1 MQNQAQPHAD
11 LASMGPVEYRV
22 LGPLT
27 AVLGGSPRQLG
38 GRRQRM
44 VLAILLAHGNRVVSQ
59 DALIEAVWSGDPPEA
74 ARTTLHSYVSHL
86 RRELGGE
93 IERQGHGYVMAVD
106 EASLDAIRFE
116 HLVIDGRK
124 KLEVDPARASTVL
137 HEALVMWFGNP
148 YGDLG
153 GAPTLAA
160 EVARLDDLRVVAVEE
175 RIAADLATGNHR
187 GVVAELD
194 TLAREY
200 PYRERLHV
208 LHMLALYRSGR
219 QADALRAF
227 QRTRTLLAE
236 ELGID
241 PSAELRDLEQRIL
254 EQDPGLEVSSV
265 PQNGFVEVP
274 GSKPE
279 PGRSVSG
286 YEFREQVGEGDY
298 GVVYRAF
305 QPSVGRVVAV
315 KAIRPEYVNQP
326 VFIRRFEA
334 EANLVAQ
341 LEHPHIVPLFDFWRD
356 PEGAFLVMPFLRGGN
371 LMETLRRGP
380 WNLAPALRLLDQV
393 GSAIGYA
400 HRQGVIHRDI
410 KPGNVLLDEEGNAY
424 LSDFG
429 IAGRIIDDLGTP
441 MTTSLAYV
449 APEETRGESLTIR
462 SDLFS
467 LGVLTFHLLTGVQ
480 PNGQEPLPSLVDA
493 RPGLPGELEAV
504 LRKATDDQPANR
516 YDKVEDF
523 LRAVRRAVGA
533 DVVAIAEPSEP
544 VPQGAPARNPY
555 KGLRAFLETDAL
567 DFHGRDAL
575 TDELLRAVS
584 VNPVVAVV
592 GPSGCGKSSVVRA
605 GLVPALRAGGLA
617 GSRSWLITDM
627 FPGSYPFEELEAALL
642 RVAVE
647 RPPGLIDEL
656 AADDRGLL
664 RVSKHILPNDES
676 RLVLIIDQFEELFS
690 SGTSED
696 TRRLFLRNLTTIAG
710 DERSRV
716 RVILTMRADF
726 FDRPLE
732 YPEFAA
738 VLKAGLVTV
747 SALSDEGLAQAIAGP
762 ARRVGLDLEPGLVG
776 RITADVEG
784 QPGGLPL
791 LQYALTE
798 LFNRRQGSLLTIDG
812 YQATG
817 GVVGALGRRAEELY
831 QELSPSGKEAVRQ
844 LFLRLVTVDEITGD
858 TRRRVRQTELRTL
871 AVDQGALDQA
881 LQQFGSFRL
890 LSFDRHPVTRGPT
903 VEVAHEALLREWD
916 RLKEWI
922 DGQREDLTLH
932 RRLNSSAQEWV
943 DSGLDRSFL
952 LRGGRLDQAEQWA
965 QGSGIALSYEEGE
978 YLAASRKLRSAE
990 NLIVRKRRLMVTWGL
1005 VAAVVVLGVLV
1016 ALALWQTQVAR
1027 REARV
1032 AAAWD
1037 LAGESSLAL
1046 DQDPELAIL
1055 LGLAATEVSRQV
1067 GEAPLPEAVD
1077 ALHQAIHGS
1086 RLEFRLEAYTNVEGS
1101 SDGSFFVTDSRTA
1114 RGNQPQ
1120 SDVVVREAVTG
1131 DQLRVMTGDSAVTE
1145 VLLSP
1150 DGRLVAVA
1158 YAPPM
1163 VGEGSPIV
1171 VWNPLTGEEVTRFML
1186 PDHLTSVPM
1195 AWSPDSDRLAALSQ
1209 GTTARATVWN
1219 VTTGVD
1225 IVSFAVPGASDIEFL
1240 DAEKLAVSNPQ
1251 SERVD
1256 FYDSSNG
1263 DEVRQLDTDGFQ
1275 ASELAVGH
1283 SNQVLVLGSAATQQ
1297 VQVRD
1302 LQTPSMP
1309 MWTSPLREPP
1319 VRQPIALQL
1328 SSDSLLLA
1336 ASAPEGVVKIFDS
1349 ANGRELMELSG
1360 TTGLVRD
1367 LAFVSNGDRLAS
1379 VVSGG
1384 DTLVWDVSPGGPPSV
1399 ATEVGL
1405 DAPCDLLLS
1414 SDGRR
1419 VAMTVAGTFAV
1430 VSLDAGQNIVTL
1442 PDQHISWFSLAAVS
1456 DDWRQVAMV
1465 DSSGDGWLRDLDTGS
1480 PISLLPPCTTPMGFS
1495 HDGSALVLD
1504 GRALCG
1510 LSPGRS
1516 MVIDP
1521 ITGHELLDLGER
1533 EVWGPRAVFNPGG
1546 LVEAD
1551 RYLAVNMEGVVE
1563 LYDMASRELV
1573 AAVDLAVDSTI
1584 SQAFDPTGRYL
1595 VGGTDFGD
1603 AWILDLSAII
1613 EGLPVED
1620 AIVNQF
1626 KVHSGA
1632 IRGVAINSNG
1642 LLATSGHGSL
1652 KVWDI
1657 HSGQLVAEPSV
1668 DIDTPPFSTFSA
1680 DGEFLL
1686 YVDGGYV
1693 LRKYFF
1699 NLETLV
1705 DLAESRVTRELTEE
1719 ECQRYLDPSRCG

>member
-1 MQNQAQPHAD
+1 MQKQGQAHTD

-27 AVLGGSPRQLG
+27 AVLDGSPRQLG

-44 VLAILLAHGNRVVSQ
+44 VLAILLANANRVVSQ
-59 DALIEAVWSGDPPEA
+59 DALIEAVWSGDPPDA

-93 IERQGHGYVMAVD
+93 IERQGHGYLMAAD
-106 EASLDAIRFE
+106 QTSLDALRFE

-124 KLEVDPARASTVL
+124 KLKVDPAGALSVL

-160 EVARLDDLRVVAVEE
+160 EVARLDDLRLVAVEE

-227 QRTRTLLAE
+227 QRTRSLLAE

-241 PSAELRDLEQRIL
+241 PSAEMRDLEQRIL
-254 EQDPGLEVSSV
+254 EQDPGLDLSPVA
-265 PQNGFVEVP
+265 QNGSVQVS

-286 YEFREQVGEGDY
+286 YEFREQIGEGDY
-298 GVVYRAF
+298 GVVHRAF

-315 KAIRPEYVNQP
+315 KAIRPDYVNQP

-334 EANLVAQ
+334 EASLVAQ

-356 PEGAFLVMPFLRGGN
+356 PEGAYLVMPFLRGGN
-371 LMETLRRGP
+371 LMDTLRRGP
-380 WNLAPALRLLDQV
+380 WNLAPALRLLDQI

-400 HRQGVIHRDI
+400 HRQGVIHRNI

-429 IAGRIIDDLGTP
+429 IATRIIDDLGTP
-441 MTTSLAYV
+441 LTTSLAYV
-449 APEETRGESLTIR
+449 APEETRGEALTIR

-467 LGVLTFHLLTGVQ
+467 LGVLTFHVLTGIQ
-480 PNGQEPLPSLVDA
+480 PNGQQPLPSLVDA

-504 LRKATDDQPANR
+504 LRRATDDQPANR

-584 VNPVVAVV
+584 VNPIVAVV
-592 GPSGCGKSSVVRA
+592 GPSGSGKSSVVRA
-605 GLVPALRAGGLA
+605 GLVPALRAGGLS
-617 GSRSWLITDM
+617 GSRGWLITDM

-647 RPPGLIDEL
+647 RPPGLIAEL

-664 RVSKHILPNDES
+664 RVSKQILPNDES

-690 SGTSED
+690 AVTSED

-716 RVILTMRADF
+716 SVVLTMRADF

-732 YPEFAA
+732 YPEFAP

-747 SALSDEGLAQAIAGP
+747 SSLSDEGLAQAIASP

-776 RITADVEG
+776 RIIADVEG

-798 LFNRRQGSLLTIDG
+798 LFNRREGNLLTIDG
-812 YQATG
+812 YQSTG

-831 QELSPSGKEAVRQ
+831 QELSPAGKEAVRQ

-858 TRRRVRQTELRTL
+858 TRRRVRQTELKTL

-965 QGSGIALSYEEGE
+965 ESSGIALSHEEGE
-978 YLAASRKLRSAE
+978 YLAASRKLRSVE
-990 NLIVRKRRLMVTWGL
+990 NLVARNRRLTVIWGL
-1005 VAAVVVLGVLV
+1005 VGAILVLGVLV
-1016 ALALWQTQVAR
+1016 GLALLQTQVAR

-1055 LGLAATEVSRQV
+1055 LGLAATDISRQV
-1067 GEAPLPEAVD
+1067 GEPPLPEALG
-1077 ALHQAIHGS
+1077 ALQTALGAS
-1086 RLEFRLEAYTNVEGS
+1086 RLEFRLEGYANVEAS
-1101 SDGSFFVTDSRTA
+1101 SDGSFFVTDSRVPGFSEPT
-1114 RGNQPQ
+1114 N
-1120 SDVVVREAVTG
+1120 DVLVWDAVSG
-1131 DQLRVMTGDSAVTE
+1131 DRLGVLSGDSAVTE

-1150 DGRLVAVA
+1150 DGQLMAVG
-1158 YAPPM
+1158 YTPTK
-1163 VGEGSPIV
+1163 VGEGSSIV
-1171 VWNPLTGEEVTRFML
+1171 VWDPITGELVTRFIL
-1186 PDHLTSVPM
+1186 PGHLTRIPM
-1195 AWSPDSDRLAALSQ
+1195 AWSPDGTRLAAISDALPS
-1209 GTTARATVWN
+1209 GVTVWD
-1219 VTTGVD
+1219 VTTGVE
-1225 IVSFAVPGASDIEFL
+1225 IVSFATDGASDVGFL
-1240 DAEKLAVSNPQ
+1240 DAERVAVSYAR
-1251 SERVD
+1251 SEWVAFFDSFTGEGVGQLSIGEFRVSD
-1256 FYDSSNG
+1256 
-1263 DEVRQLDTDGFQ
+1263 
-1275 ASELAVGH
+1275 LAIGE
-1283 SNQVLVLGSAATQQ
+1283 SADLLVLGSAATQQ
-1297 VQVRD
+1297 VQAWNLRS
-1302 LQTPSMP
+1302 LAEPI
-1309 MWTSPLREPP
+1309 WTSPPLDPA
-1319 VRQPIALQL
+1319 VRQPLSIQL
-1328 SSDSLLLA
+1328 SPAFDLLA
-1336 ASAPEGVVKIFDS
+1336 VSDPEGAVRLLDPS
-1349 ANGRELMELSG
+1349 NGRELMVLKGETDG
-1360 TTGLVRD
+1360 VRD
-1367 LAFVSNGDRLAS
+1367 LAFVSNGERLAS
-1379 VVSGG
+1379 IGSSGDILG
-1384 DTLVWDVSPGGPPSV
+1384 WDITPGGPPSV

-1405 DAPCDLLLS
+1405 DPPCDILLS
-1414 SDGRR
+1414 SDGRK
-1419 VAMTVAGTFAV
+1419 VAMTTTNGTFTV
-1430 VSLDAGQNIVTL
+1430 VSLSSGQPLITL
-1442 PDQHISWFSLAAVS
+1442 PDQRISWNSLAAVS
-1456 DDWRQVAMV
+1456 PDWRRVAMV
-1465 DSSGDGWLRDLDTGS
+1465 DAAGDGWLRDLETGS
-1480 PISLLPPCTTPMGFS
+1480 PISPLPSCMTPMGFN

-1504 GRALCG
+1504 GTTLCRQ
-1510 LSPGRS
+1510 SPGRS

-1521 ITGHELLDLGER
+1521 VTGDELLDLGER
-1533 EVWGPRAVFNPGG
+1533 EVWGPRALFNPGG
-1546 LVEAD
+1546 FAD
-1551 RYLAVNMEGVVE
+1551 EGRYVAVNMEGVVE
-1563 LYDMASRELV
+1563 LYEMPSRELV
-1573 AAVDLAVDSTI
+1573 AEIALVADVTI
-1584 SQAFDPTGRYL
+1584 SLAFDATGRYL
-1595 VGGTDFGD
+1595 AGGTESGD
-1603 AWILDLSAII
+1603 VWILDLSAIVD
-1613 EGLPVED
+1613 GLSVED
-1620 AIVNQF
+1620 ALNQF
-1626 KVHSGA
+1626 SAHVA
-1632 IRGVAINSNG
+1632 PILGVAVNGNG
-1642 LLATSGHGSL
+1642 LLATSSFNSL
-1652 KVWDI
+1652 KVWDVNTN
-1657 HSGQLVAEPSV
+1657 QLVAEPSV
-1668 DIDTPPFSTFSA
+1668 DITTPPFSAFSP
-1680 DGEFLL
+1680 DGDYLL
-1686 YVDGGYV
+1686 YVDGEHV

-1699 NLETLV
+1699 DV
-1705 DLAESRVTRELTEE
+1705 DSLIEFAESRVTRQLTDA
-1719 ECQRYLDPSRCG
+1719 ECQRYLDPSGCG